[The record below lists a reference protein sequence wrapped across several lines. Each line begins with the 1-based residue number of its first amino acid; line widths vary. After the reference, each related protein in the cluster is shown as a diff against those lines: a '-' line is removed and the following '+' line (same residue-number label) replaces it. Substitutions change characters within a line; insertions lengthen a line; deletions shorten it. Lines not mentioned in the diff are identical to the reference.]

1 MAQWDSNDD
10 MFSEC
15 DKVSETSRKDF
26 KSIKIAK
33 AKWDPTKTHWYFNWK
48 KEWLDKIVKVDE
60 S

>member
-33 AKWDPTKTHWYFNWK
+33 AKWDPTKTHWYFN
-48 KEWLDKIVKVDE
+48 
-60 S
+60 